1 MEKSLKDI
9 MGDLVV
15 NIATEA
21 TKNLSQQTQIDIR
34 IEEPIAQKEQMGMAS
49 GLISVQNEVSP
60 RGGTRIKDRL
70 VKSHVEIF
78 LDRGEIENAAFQH
91 SVLCQTFLP
100 YRDPGDDVRLWDY
113 KQGYARLLLKAGEI
127 FDKREDRWVPVGL
140 PFGARAR
147 LILAYI
153 NTQAVKTQNSVI
165 DVESSLTAFIKKLG
179 LHSEGKTI
187 SAVKEQL
194 RRLSATNINLAFEAS
209 NDRVFQTKFDIVQSF
224 DLWFPKDGQ
233 QKVIWTSTIKLDDK
247 YFGNLMEHAVPLDER
262 ALAAL
267 SHNAM
272 AMDIYTWLAQR
283 LHRVKG
289 IEFVAWA
296 NIKEQFGTGYDR
308 MDNFKRI
315 FRQTLKIVLLQYPGA
330 RIEEVPNRGF
340 NLFNSRPPI
349 LKEMFQIP
357 GLEGKGK

>member
-1 MEKSLKDI
+1 MEKSLKEI
-9 MGDLVV
+9 MGVGLFADIAKEAAKEEGDPAKAGGKKAPRPKLDVV
-15 NIATEA
+15 ALPESGNPQNGSRV
-21 TKNLSQQTQIDIR
+21 KNR
-34 IEEPIAQKEQMGMAS
+34 M
-49 GLISVQNEVSP
+49 VQ
-60 RGGTRIKDRL
+60 
-70 VKSHVEIF
+70 SHVQIS

-100 YRDPGDDVRLWDY
+100 YRDPGDEVRNWDY
-113 KQGYARLLLKAGEI
+113 RQGHARLLLKAGEV
-127 FDKREDRWVPVGL
+127 FDKREDRWVDVGL

-147 LILAYI
+147 LILAYV
-153 NTQAVKTQNSVI
+153 NTQAVKTQNPII

-187 SAVKEQL
+187 LSVKEQL
-194 RRLSATNINLAFEAS
+194 RRLSATNINLAFEIPD
-209 NDRVFQTKFDIVQSF
+209 DRVFQTKFDIVQSF
-224 DLWFPKDGQ
+224 DLWFPKDER
-233 QKVIWTSTIKLDDK
+233 QKVFWTSTIKLDDK

-289 IEFVAWA
+289 VEFVAWA
-296 NIKEQFGTGYDR
+296 NIKEQFGSGYDR

-315 FRQTLKIVLLQYPGA
+315 FRETLKIVLLQYPDA
-330 RIEEVPNRGF
+330 RIEEVHGKGF

-349 LKEMFQIP
+349 LKEVLQIP
-357 GLEGKGK
+357 GLLPAKSK